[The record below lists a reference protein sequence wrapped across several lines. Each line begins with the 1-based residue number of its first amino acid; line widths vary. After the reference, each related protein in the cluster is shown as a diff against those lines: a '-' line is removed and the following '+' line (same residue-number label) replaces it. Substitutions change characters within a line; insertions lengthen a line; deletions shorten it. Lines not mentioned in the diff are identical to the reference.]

1 MGTGIGIVSSR
12 IANYEVVF
20 VDPNAA
26 GLKKSEAF
34 VEKWC
39 KKEVEKSKLTEQ
51 EMKNVIG
58 RVQWTSDI
66 KSLSNVD
73 LVIEAVNEDF
83 ELKKRIFQEVAQN
96 IPDHTI
102 LASNTSSIS
111 ISKIAGTI
119 PDRAH

>member
-51 EMKNVIG
+51 EMRNFIG

-83 ELKKRIFQEVAQN
+83 ELKKRIF
-96 IPDHTI
+96 
-102 LASNTSSIS
+102 
-111 ISKIAGTI
+111 
-119 PDRAH
+119 

>member
-12 IANYEVVF
+12 VANYEVVF

-26 GLKKSEAF
+26 GLKKSETF

-51 EMKNVIG
+51 EMKDVLG
-58 RVQWTSDI
+58 RMQWTSDI
-66 KSLSNVD
+66 KTLSNVD

-83 ELKKRIFQEVAQN
+83 DLKKRIF
-96 IPDHTI
+96 
-102 LASNTSSIS
+102 
-111 ISKIAGTI
+111 
-119 PDRAH
+119 

>member
-39 KKEVEKSKLTEQ
+39 KKEVEK
-51 EMKNVIG
+51 
-58 RVQWTSDI
+58 
-66 KSLSNVD
+66 
-73 LVIEAVNEDF
+73 
-83 ELKKRIFQEVAQN
+83 
-96 IPDHTI
+96 
-102 LASNTSSIS
+102 
-111 ISKIAGTI
+111 
-119 PDRAH
+119 

>member
-12 IANYEVVF
+12 VANYEVVF
-20 VDPNAA
+20 VDPNAG

-51 EMKNVIG
+51 EMKDVIG
-58 RVQWTSDI
+58 RIQWTSDI
-66 KSLSNVD
+66 KALANVD

-83 ELKKRIFQEVAQN
+83 ELKKRIFR
-96 IPDHTI
+96 D
-102 LASNTSSIS
+102 IS
-111 ISKIAGTI
+111 
-119 PDRAH
+119 